1 MEKSLTLDLKFYEV
15 QPTPSIPLW
24 RMKPSG
30 DPRWA
35 AWQAALKFEQK
46 KHGFPDILPIGT
58 GEGKRVDLTREW
70 QRYLMAI
77 NPRMTP
83 RDVSAL
89 LNYQVAFTNG
99 TSFGKPD
106 TPYQNWILNRDTT
119 SKKSNGDPLLPQFD
133 KVRTCAYACHTGVVV
148 GNQLKLTVLN
158 GNNPPPSIAQVNPKS
173 HPHLFFHA
181 TIVWMDNNNNE
192 LSRVPFEQRAIAPE
206 WGYNFEVTMMPLVSC
221 YDIFMPLD
229 EVERVSAYSL
239 PYYRYP

>member
-77 NPRMTP
+77 KPAHDAPRCVGVIELSGRLYQWDEFRQARHAVP
-83 RDVSAL
+83 KLDFESGHNLKKVERRSAL
-89 LNYQVAFTNG
+89 AA
-99 TSFGKPD
+99 
-106 TPYQNWILNRDTT
+106 
-119 SKKSNGDPLLPQFD
+119 
-133 KVRTCAYACHTGVVV
+133 VR
-148 GNQLKLTVLN
+148 
-158 GNNPPPSIAQVNPKS
+158 
-173 HPHLFFHA
+173 
-181 TIVWMDNNNNE
+181 
-192 LSRVPFEQRAIAPE
+192 
-206 WGYNFEVTMMPLVSC
+206 
-221 YDIFMPLD
+221 
-229 EVERVSAYSL
+229 
-239 PYYRYP
+239 